1 MNSDKRADSLGKT
14 RNYHPLYMISILQT
28 LKLLKLQGLHMLVCY
43 TANCIISA
51 VRRCSGGSLHRRP
64 SIEHPPKSISPA
76 STEDL
81 LAKIIQQ
88 GPLRTFQ
95 RRLFTPRASMPAI
108 HRSIHSANLPYWAPT
123 NCRPG
128 MFKHIEMRWSFSGH
142 PFLWMLGC
150 SFTASRYIF
159 PNTVRLTASR
169 P

>member
-123 NCRPG
+123 NCRPWHVQTHRDALVVFWPSVLVNVG
-128 MFKHIEMRWSFSGH
+128 MLFYSIPVHLSEY
-142 PFLWMLGC
+142 C
-150 SFTASRYIF
+150 SSYGQ
-159 PNTVRLTASR
+159 
-169 P
+169 